1 VTSVNLAELE
11 TAARDVLPA
20 AAYHYFAGGAADEIT
35 LRENRAA
42 FDRTAL
48 VPRVLRG
55 APGTTTTS
63 VLGGIELATP
73 ALVAPVAYQRAA
85 HPDGE
90 MAMARG
96 AASAGMAMCLSSL
109 ANVSLEHVA
118 AAAGP
123 GATLLFQLYPYRD
136 RGMTEEVARRAEAAG
151 FRALMITVD
160 VAAHGPREREIRHA
174 FALPEGAELPCVPV
188 PASHVGPVTPHD
200 VSSLM
205 QPDLAWSDVE
215 RIMGTTFLPVVLK
228 GVLSADDARLAAEL
242 GVAGIVVSNHG
253 GRQLDTAPATLDVV
267 AEIAAAAGDRLDVL
281 LDGGVRRGTDVVKA
295 LALGA
300 RAVLVGRPV
309 LWGLAGSGRAGAAG
323 VLGLLRDQLEECL
336 ALAGRPRVSDVD
348 RTAVA
353 VRSGGWS

>member
-55 APGTTTTS
+55 APGTTTTTTS

-200 VSSLM
+200 VSSFM

-300 RAVLVGRPV
+300 RAVLVGRPM
-309 LWGLAGSGRAGAAG
+309 LWALAADGEAG
-323 VLGLLRDQLEECL
+323 VAAAAALLREEIEVAF
-336 ALAGRPRVSDVD
+336 ALCGLRSPGEA
-348 RTAVA
+348 TAEL
-353 VRSGGWS
+353 VRR